1 MCGNLVLN
9 SDPNSVQVHMA
20 VKLDLICFSFLLRNE
35 VEELLALAATV
46 VLDKVCRCLILGFFM
61 GGADDLKNRSGG
73 LIENRM
79 RADFNVQGKT
89 SPLEHH

>member
-46 VLDKVCRCLILGFFM
+46 ALDKVCRCLIVGFFM
-61 GGADDLKNRSGG
+61 GGFDTLENRSGG

-79 RADFNVQGKT
+79 REDFNVEGT
-89 SPLEHH
+89 TWLLEHH